1 MFISICMREV
11 LITNQIRELKVCSS
25 VSFLLPSVTT
35 TTPALAEAQLCICM
49 VITGDNPGLT
59 ALLNCDD
66 IDFVKAALAS
76 TAWENPKTYQGLT
89 TCPEITSQAGYEQ
102 PCAPPTPQ
110 PELFIIRWRSLS

>member
-1 MFISICMREV
+1 
-11 LITNQIRELKVCSS
+11 
-25 VSFLLPSVTT
+25 
-35 TTPALAEAQLCICM
+35 M

-89 TCPEITSQAGYEQ
+89 TCPEITSQAGYE
-102 PCAPPTPQ
+102 
-110 PELFIIRWRSLS
+110 